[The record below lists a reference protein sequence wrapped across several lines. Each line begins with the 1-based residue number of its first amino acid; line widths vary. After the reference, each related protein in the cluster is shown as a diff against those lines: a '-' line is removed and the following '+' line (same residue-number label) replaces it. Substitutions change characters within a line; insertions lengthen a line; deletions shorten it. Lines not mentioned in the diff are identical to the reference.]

1 MSNYEIIKKAY
12 YDPQV
17 GFVGAKKLYEKLKFQ
32 GIYQKEIEDFLKKQ
46 EIAQITRR
54 NNRSGSFIADGPL
67 DEFQIDLIYIE
78 NKHLN
83 EHSYGLCCIDV
94 FTKKADVELMKKKTS
109 KNTSE
114 AMEIILSRM
123 GLPKAV
129 YCDEGTEFTSHEF
142 KKLMEKNKIRLIFT
156 LTHAPVVERFNRTL
170 KEMLNKYLIVSKSK
184 TITNI
189 LPKILENYNNSYH
202 SSIGMS
208 PNNVNKNNEHI
219 VWKNLFRKAKK
230 MTIRSLTIGDH
241 VRVMLKEKSNIKKH
255 KPRYSKTVHTIT
267 DIKDGLVSVNNND
280 RKYLKAHVM
289 KVSEPESHEIEP
301 DISGT
306 REGHLKELAVT
317 EAEPQ
322 VVPISKPIAQTKQKR
337 EIQKPARYRNN

>member
-1 MSNYEIIKKAY
+1 
-12 YDPQV
+12 
-17 GFVGAKKLYEKLKFQ
+17 
-32 GIYQKEIEDFLKKQ
+32 
-46 EIAQITRR
+46 
-54 NNRSGSFIADGPL
+54 
-67 DEFQIDLIYIE
+67 
-78 NKHLN
+78 
-83 EHSYGLCCIDV
+83 
-94 FTKKADVELMKKKTS
+94 MKKKTS

-267 DIKDGLVSVNNND
+267 DIKDGLVSVNNNED
-280 RKYLKAHVM
+280 HKLKPTKVILTSPIWSNIINRIKTFDEKYTRETKSEIKLKEFILGFRKKITDNKSVNSIKYLSAFIFHN
-289 KVSEPESHEIEP
+289 PCF
-301 DISGT
+301 
-306 REGHLKELAVT
+306 
-317 EAEPQ
+317 
-322 VVPISKPIAQTKQKR
+322 
-337 EIQKPARYRNN
+337 